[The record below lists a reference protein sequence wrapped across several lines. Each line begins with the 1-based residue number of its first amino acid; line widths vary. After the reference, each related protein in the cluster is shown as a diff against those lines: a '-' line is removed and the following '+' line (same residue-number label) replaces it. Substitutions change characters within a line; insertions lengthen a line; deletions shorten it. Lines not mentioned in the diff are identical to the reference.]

1 MSNRP
6 WTDDELNQLAAI
18 VAAGGTAF
26 RASAKLNRRMATCR
40 DQARAMGTPFE
51 PLYIRRRKML
61 AKCAAAERELMR
73 QRLAY

>member
-6 WTDDELNQLAAI
+6 WTDDELKQLAAI

-26 RASAKLNRRMATCR
+26 RASAKLYRRMAACR

-51 PLYIRRRKML
+51 PLDIRRRKMS

-73 QRLAY
+73 SA